1 MIGRWRSAFSTL
13 RSGRRKQYGA
23 LPYRIIGQSY
33 EILLVTSRSSG
44 QWLVPKGWL
53 GSGMTPP
60 QSAAREALE
69 EAGVIGEPGEQP
81 LGVFSH
87 VKSAVGLLVTVEV
100 YPLRVTRELD
110 KWDERSQRQ
119 RRWFS
124 QPQAITAV
132 SNPRLRALI
141 RNWEPDRLADPELF
155 TSGASSSRT

>member
-1 MIGRWRSAFSTL
+1 VFEAMIGRWRSTFNAL
-13 RSGRRKQYGA
+13 RSGPRKQYGA
-23 LPYRIIGQSY
+23 LPYRLSGQSY

-44 QWLVPKGWL
+44 QWLIPKGWL
-53 GSGMTPP
+53 GNGMTPS

-69 EAGVIGEPGEQP
+69 EAGVIGDPGDQP
-81 LGVFSH
+81 LGAFRH

-100 YPLRVTRELD
+100 YPLRVTHELD

-124 QPQAITAV
+124 QPQALAVV

-141 RNWEPDRLADPELF
+141 RNWTPDPA
-155 TSGASSSRT
+155 AQ